1 MKSGANGS
9 GCATLLE
16 GTCRRILQGMPLAST
31 AAPVVHVEFGAC
43 DPAGQA
49 IGRHGSLSSLVS
61 MWASPDAKHG
71 GHWNSGVGSMPTKIT
86 ATRIHQCGLHHHLFL
101 GLHAS
106 CIAQYDPTLRDQ
118 SVRYIRLMA
127 RDPVG
132 RART

>member
-9 GCATLLE
+9 GFATLLE
-16 GTCRRILQGMPLAST
+16 GTCRRTLQGMPLAST

-49 IGRHGSLSSLVS
+49 IARHWSLSSLGS
-61 MWASPDAKHG
+61 MWASPDAKHR
-71 GHWNSGVGSMPTKIT
+71 GHWNPGVGSMPRKIT
-86 ATRIHQCGLHHHLFL
+86 AARIHQCGLHHHLFL

-106 CIAQYDPTLRDQ
+106 CIAPYDPTLRDQ